1 MFASPPDQSMEW
13 SDSGVEG
20 AHRFLKRLW
29 SYAYENREDVR
40 KNNLA
45 YVTNRL

>member
-1 MFASPPDQSMEW
+1 MFAAPPEQNLEW

-29 SYAYENREDVR
+29 ALLTKRELIKQEIDP
-40 KNNLA
+40 
-45 YVTNRL
+45 